1 MRFFIALCFNF
12 LLIIS
17 AVVPSSAADRN
28 AIETFM
34 KVTGFD
40 VSLESMRISASDAPA
55 MLGLDAADFG
65 VSWKRI
71 ADELFEPES
80 LKNDAVGI
88 LQQALSEN
96 VLVHASE
103 FYASELGIRLVKA
116 ENLSHFEDS
125 DQKKIDGELILAE
138 LVDRSSPQPQYFRE
152 MADSIGALE
161 SGIRSFREV
170 QVRFIMAAMA
180 AGLID
185 RQIDEADLRSMLAQ
199 QDAEIKTNML
209 QSLIIANSYTYRN
222 FTDLEIAQYRDA
234 LATDEMKE
242 VYELMNAIHFALMA
256 DRYEQMALK
265 MVKLHPLQ
273 EL

>member
-40 VSLESMRISASDAPA
+40 VSLESMRVSASDAPA

-88 LQQALSEN
+88 LRQALSEN

-170 QVRFIMAAMA
+170 QVRFIMAAMG

>member
-40 VSLESMRISASDAPA
+40 VSLESMRVSASDAPA

-65 VSWKRI
+65 LSWKRI

-170 QVRFIMAAMA
+170 QVRFIMAAMG

>member
-40 VSLESMRISASDAPA
+40 VSLESMRVSASDAPA

-103 FYASELGIRLVKA
+103 FYASELGVRLVKA

-125 DQKKIDGELILAE
+125 DQKKIDGELILTE
-138 LVDRSSPQPQYFRE
+138 LLDRSSPQPQYFRE

-170 QVRFIMAAMA
+170 QVRFIMAAMG

>member
-40 VSLESMRISASDAPA
+40 VSLESMRVSASDAPA

-125 DQKKIDGELILAE
+125 DQKKIDGELILTE
-138 LVDRSSPQPQYFRE
+138 LLDRSSPQPQYFRE

-170 QVRFIMAAMA
+170 QVRFIMAAMG

>member
-40 VSLESMRISASDAPA
+40 VSLESMRVSASDAPA

-170 QVRFIMAAMA
+170 QVRFIMAAMG

>member
-17 AVVPSSAADRN
+17 AVVPSYAADRN

-40 VSLESMRISASDAPA
+40 VSLESMRVSASDAPA

-125 DQKKIDGELILAE
+125 DQKKIDGELILTE
-138 LVDRSSPQPQYFRE
+138 LLDRSSPQPQYFRE

-170 QVRFIMAAMA
+170 QVRFIMAAMG

>member
-40 VSLESMRISASDAPA
+40 VSLESMRVSASDAPA

-125 DQKKIDGELILAE
+125 DQKKIDGELVLAE

-170 QVRFIMAAMA
+170 QVRFIMAAMG

>member
-40 VSLESMRISASDAPA
+40 VSLESMRVSASDAPA

-65 VSWKRI
+65 LSWKRI

-88 LQQALSEN
+88 LQQVLSEN

-170 QVRFIMAAMA
+170 QVRFIMAAMG

-222 FTDLEIAQYRDA
+222 FTDLEIAQYRNA

>member
-40 VSLESMRISASDAPA
+40 VSLESMRVSASDAPA

-170 QVRFIMAAMA
+170 QVRFIMAAMG

-209 QSLIIANSYTYRN
+209 QSLIIANSYTYRS

>member
-40 VSLESMRISASDAPA
+40 VSLESMRVSASDAPA

-65 VSWKRI
+65 VSWKRL

-125 DQKKIDGELILAE
+125 DQKKIDGELILTE
-138 LVDRSSPQPQYFRE
+138 LLDRSSPQPQYFRE

-170 QVRFIMAAMA
+170 QVRFIMAAMG

>member
-17 AVVPSSAADRN
+17 AVVPSYAADRN

-40 VSLESMRISASDAPA
+40 VSLESMRVSASDAPA

-103 FYASELGIRLVKA
+103 FYASELGVRLVKA

-125 DQKKIDGELILAE
+125 DQKKIDGELILTE
-138 LVDRSSPQPQYFRE
+138 LLDRSSPQPQYFRE

-170 QVRFIMAAMA
+170 QVRFIMAAMGS
-180 AGLID
+180 GLID

>member
-40 VSLESMRISASDAPA
+40 VSLESMRVSASDAPA

-88 LQQALSEN
+88 LQQALNEN

-103 FYASELGIRLVKA
+103 FYASELGVRLVKA

-170 QVRFIMAAMA
+170 QVRFIMAAMG

>member
-40 VSLESMRISASDAPA
+40 VSLESMRVSASDAPA
-55 MLGLDAADFG
+55 ILGLDAADFG

-138 LVDRSSPQPQYFRE
+138 LLDRSSPQPQYFRE

-170 QVRFIMAAMA
+170 QVRFIMAAMG

>member
-40 VSLESMRISASDAPA
+40 VSLESMRVSASDAPA

-125 DQKKIDGELILAE
+125 DQKKIDGELILAK

-170 QVRFIMAAMA
+170 QVRFIMAAMG

>member
-40 VSLESMRISASDAPA
+40 VSLESMRVSASDAPA

-161 SGIRSFREV
+161 SGSRSFREV
-170 QVRFIMAAMA
+170 QVRFIMAAMG

>member
-40 VSLESMRISASDAPA
+40 VSLESMRVSASDAPA

-138 LVDRSSPQPQYFRE
+138 LLDRSSPQPQYFRE

-170 QVRFIMAAMA
+170 QVRFIMAAMG

-185 RQIDEADLRSMLAQ
+185 RQIDEAGLRSMLAQ

>member
-28 AIETFM
+28 AIETFI

-40 VSLESMRISASDAPA
+40 VSLESMRVSASDAPA

-170 QVRFIMAAMA
+170 QVRFIMAAMG

-256 DRYEQMALK
+256 DRYEQMAVK

>member
-1 MRFFIALCFNF
+1 MRFFIVLCFNF

-17 AVVPSSAADRN
+17 AVVPSYAADRN

-40 VSLESMRISASDAPA
+40 VSLESMRVSASDAPA

-103 FYASELGIRLVKA
+103 FYASELGVRLVKA

-125 DQKKIDGELILAE
+125 DQKKIDGELILTE
-138 LVDRSSPQPQYFRE
+138 LLDRSSPQPQYFRE

-170 QVRFIMAAMA
+170 QVRFIMAAMG